1 MQRSFWTAG
10 AAALVVI
17 SSVACSAG
25 GDKLV
30 DGKLSM
36 TGAVHKSQL
45 ADGTECWQFVSTSG
59 KQYEL
64 QPAQAPKELLVDGQ
78 QTSIVAKP
86 LSGGGSFCK
95 VGTLISVVRDT
106 ATAAAPAPAPAK
118 S

>member
-1 MQRSFWTAG
+1 MSRSFRTAG
-10 AAALVVI
+10 AAALVVMAT
-17 SSVACSAG
+17 VACSAG

-36 TGAVHKSQL
+36 TGAVHRVQS
-45 ADGTECWQFVSTSG
+45 ADGTECWQFVSASG

-86 LSGGGSFCK
+86 RGGGSFCK
-95 VGTLISVVRDT
+95 VGEVIDVVRDT
-106 ATAAAPAPAPAK
+106 TAAATAK

>member
-10 AAALVVI
+10 TAALVVI

-45 ADGTECWQFVSTSG
+45 ADGTECWQFVSASG

-78 QTSIVAKP
+78 QTAIVAKP
-86 LSGGGSFCK
+86 RGGGSFCK
-95 VGTLISVVRDT
+95 VGEVIDVVRDT
-106 ATAAAPAPAPAK
+106 SAAAPAK